1 MSPKTIGIVT
11 TLLILMIVGGFMFY
25 GNMIKPAEEGEEYIH
40 ISVKEDEQR
49 KKVPERNPIDELNK
63 LANQVSTD
71 IRAEMRLNL
80 SMMAQLRSYQEML
93 KQVQGY
99 AQKVEKDIDIIKEI
113 SKDQFQDDVKL
124 QASLFSG
131 KKPATVAK
139 HLEEFRSSRVGAILA
154 KMKKKEA
161 SAVLD
166 IWAKSDDIRI
176 SSFYRQVMSS
186 YLNNKRRDANPE
198 LFNKLK
204 EKEAVTGA

>member
-1 MSPKTIGIVT
+1 MSPKTITIVT

-25 GNMIKPAEEGEEYIH
+25 GNMIKPAEDGEEFIH
-40 ISVKEDEQR
+40 ISVKEDEKR
-49 KKVPERNPIDELNK
+49 EKIPERNPIDELNK
-63 LANQVSTD
+63 LANQVSSD

-99 AQKVEKDIDIIKEI
+99 ARKVEKDIDIIKEI

-166 IWAKSDDIRI
+166 IWAKSEDIRI

-204 EKEAVTGA
+204 EKEALTGA